1 MPPGDAAPGR
11 KRPTGRRA
19 GDSGTR
25 EAILDAALR
34 LFADR
39 GYDSASI
46 RAIGAAAGVDPGL
59 VRHYHRDKAT
69 LFATALAERT
79 VIPERL
85 AAALHGD
92 PYSAGFRVTD
102 TYLQLWEDPD
112 TRPVLLALVRSATT
126 SPQAAA
132 MLRDALGARTRPTPE
147 SPGLDEDQAHR
158 LALAGS
164 HLLGVAFA
172 RHIIQLPPI
181 TALDHDNLVHLIAP
195 TIQRYLTSNDK

>member
-1 MPPGDAAPGR
+1 MPPGDAPPAQS
-11 KRPTGRRA
+11 RPTGRRP

-34 LFADR
+34 LFAER
-39 GYDSASI
+39 GYDGASI
-46 RAIGAAAGVDPGL
+46 RAIGASAGVDPGL

-69 LFATALAERT
+69 LFATTLAERT
-79 VIPERL
+79 AIPERL

-92 PYSAGFRVTD
+92 PATVGVRVTD

-147 SPGLDEDQAHR
+147 SPGLVEDQAHR

-181 TALDHDNLVHLIAP
+181 TALDHDSLVHHIAP
-195 TIQRYLTSNDK
+195 TIQRYLTGNDA